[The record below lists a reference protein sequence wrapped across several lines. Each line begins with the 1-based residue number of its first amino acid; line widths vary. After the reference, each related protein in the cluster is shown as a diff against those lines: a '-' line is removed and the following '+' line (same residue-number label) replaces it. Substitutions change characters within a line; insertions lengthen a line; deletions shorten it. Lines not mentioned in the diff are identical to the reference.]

1 MNMVNVD
8 GNDYDLDAVSPQAR
22 EQLEQ
27 LLFLSTDVAKLLTPA
42 GELPAKIQATK
53 DALAQ
58 ELAATGGD
66 TIKLG

>member
-8 GNDYDLDAVSPQAR
+8 GNSYDLDLVSPRAR

-27 LLFLSTDVAKLLTPA
+27 LLFLSTELAKLLTPA
-42 GELPAKIQATK
+42 DDLPGTIQATK

-66 TIKLG
+66 TIQLG

>member
-1 MNMVNVD
+1 MNMVTVD
-8 GNDYDLDAVSPQAR
+8 GNSYDLDSVSPRAR

-27 LLFLSTDVAKLLTPA
+27 LLFLGTDVAKLLTPA
-42 GELPAKIQATK
+42 GDLAAKVQAAK

-66 TIKLG
+66 TIRLE

>member
-8 GNDYDLDAVSPQAR
+8 GNDYDLDAVSPRAR

-27 LLFLSTDVAKLLTPA
+27 LLFFGTDVAKLLTPA
-42 GELPAKIQATK
+42 GDLPAKIPATK

-66 TIKLG
+66 TVKLG

>member
-8 GNDYDLDAVSPQAR
+8 GNDYDLDAVSPRAR

-27 LLFLSTDVAKLLTPA
+27 LLFFGTDVAKLLTPA
-42 GELPAKIQATK
+42 GDLPAKIQATK

-58 ELAATGGD
+58 ELVATGGD

>member
-8 GNDYDLDAVSPQAR
+8 GNEYDLDAVSPRAR

-27 LLFLSTDVAKLLTPA
+27 LLFLSTELAKLLTPA
-42 GELPAKIQATK
+42 GDLPAKIQATK

-58 ELAATGGD
+58 ELVATGGD

>member
-1 MNMVNVD
+1 MNMVTVD
-8 GNDYDLDAVSPQAR
+8 GNSYDLDSVSPRAR

-27 LLFLSTDVAKLLTPA
+27 LLFFGTDVAKLLTPD
-42 GELPAKIQATK
+42 GDLPAKIQATK

-66 TIKLG
+66 TIRLG

>member
-8 GNDYDLDAVSPQAR
+8 GNEYDLDAVSPRAR

-27 LLFLSTDVAKLLTPA
+27 LLFLSTELAKLLTPA
-42 GELPAKIQATK
+42 GDLPAKIQATK

>member
-1 MNMVNVD
+1 MNMVTVD
-8 GNDYDLDAVSPQAR
+8 GNSYDLDSVSPQAR

-27 LLFLSTDVAKLLTPA
+27 LLFFGTDVAKLLTPA
-42 GELPAKIQATK
+42 GELPAKVQAVK

>member
-8 GNDYDLDAVSPQAR
+8 GNEHDLDSLSPRAR

-27 LLFLSTDVAKLLTPA
+27 LLFLGTDLAKLLTPA

-58 ELAATGGD
+58 ELAATGRD
-66 TIKLG
+66 AINLG

>member
-8 GNDYDLDAVSPQAR
+8 GNDYDLDAVSPRAR

-27 LLFLSTDVAKLLTPA
+27 LLFFGTDVAKLLTPA
-42 GELPAKIQATK
+42 GDLPAKIQATK

-66 TIKLG
+66 TVKLG

>member
-8 GNDYDLDAVSPQAR
+8 GNSYDLDLVSPRAR

-27 LLFLSTDVAKLLTPA
+27 LLFLSTELAKLLTPA
-42 GELPAKIQATK
+42 GDLPAKIQAAK

>member
-8 GNDYDLDAVSPQAR
+8 GNDYDLDAVSPRAR

-27 LLFLSTDVAKLLTPA
+27 LLFLSTELAKLLTPA
-42 GELPAKIQATK
+42 GDLPAKIQATK

>member
-1 MNMVNVD
+1 MNMVTVD
-8 GNDYDLDAVSPQAR
+8 GNSYDLDSVSPRAR

-27 LLFLSTDVAKLLTPA
+27 LLFLGTDVAKLLTPA
-42 GELPAKIQATK
+42 GDLAAKVQAAK

-58 ELAATGGD
+58 ELAASGGD

>member
-8 GNDYDLDAVSPQAR
+8 GNSYDLDLVSPRAR

-27 LLFLSTDVAKLLTPA
+27 LLFLSTELAKLLTPA
-42 GELPAKIQATK
+42 GDLPGTIQATK

-66 TIKLG
+66 TIQLG